1 MRLLVNNT
9 RHIMDFKKIICE
21 EISKAA
27 GLDISAV
34 ASALETPPSSE
45 MGDYAFPCFVLAKTL
60 RKAPPLIAQEVAQKI
75 GTPAGLQKVEVKGAY
90 INFFTDKEALARSV
104 ITDVLTKGTQYGSSD
119 LGGGRNVC
127 LDYSSIN
134 IAKPF
139 HIGHLSTTVIGNS
152 LARIYRHLG
161 YNTISI
167 NHLGDW
173 GTQFGKLIV
182 AYKLWGDRDTVNRDS
197 VMELLRL
204 YVKYHEEAEANPGM
218 DDEARAWF
226 KKIEDGDEEALSLFN
241 WFKEL
246 TLASAKKVYDM
257 LGVQFDSYA
266 GESFYTPYMPATV
279 EQLREKNLLTIDNG
293 ASIVD
298 LSEYN
303 MPPCLILKSD
313 GATLYATRD
322 ITTAIYRKNTYDF
335 CKLLYVVAYQQD
347 LHFKQ
352 FFKVLELMG
361 YDWVKDCEHVNYGM
375 VSLEDGAMS
384 TRKGKYVLL
393 EDVLNASI
401 SKAREIIAQ
410 KSPNLENKD
419 DVARQVGVGAV
430 VWSPLYNNRI
440 KDIVFSFDKVLN
452 FEGETAPYAQY
463 THARCC
469 SLLKKA
475 GFFGRESELLSD
487 LNANAL
493 TTPDAA
499 ELVKSIG
506 VMPQTIVQAAEKNE
520 PYMIARRVTDICGK
534 FNKFYNES
542 RIIGEEDSIMRAR
555 LALVA
560 AVRTAIKVGLYLLG
574 IEAPEQM

>member
-1 MRLLVNNT
+1 
-9 RHIMDFKKIICE
+9 MDFKE
-21 EISKAA
+21 LISKAIA
-27 GLDISAV
+27 QVSELSE
-34 ASALETPPSSE
+34 ETVYSLIEIPPNSD
-45 MGDYAFPCFVLAKTL
+45 MGDIAFPCFTLAKTY
-60 RKAPPLIAQEVAQKI
+60 RKAPPLIAAELSEKLGQIDGIDRVD
-75 GTPAGLQKVEVKGAY
+75 VKGAY
-90 INFFTDKEALARSV
+90 INFFADKAALSV
-104 ITDVLTKGTQYGSSD
+104 DVIKEVLSKGTDYGKSD
-119 LGGGRNVC
+119 IGGGRNVC

-139 HIGHLSTTVIGNS
+139 HIGHLSTTVIGNA
-152 LARIYRHLG
+152 LARIYTHLG
-161 YNTISI
+161 YKTVSI

-182 AYKLWGDRDTVNRDS
+182 AYKLWGDKATVDEKG
-197 VMELLRL
+197 VLELVRL
-204 YVKYHEEAEANPGM
+204 YVKYHEEAEQHPEM

-226 KKIEDGDEEALSLFN
+226 KKIEDGDGEALSLFN

-246 TLASAKKVYDM
+246 TLKSANRVYDM
-257 LGVQFDSYA
+257 LGVKFDSYA
-266 GESFYTPYMPATV
+266 GESFYTPFMPATV
-279 EQLREKNLLTIDNG
+279 QELRDKGLLTIDNG

-298 LSEYN
+298 LSAYN

-322 ITTAIYRKNTYDF
+322 ITTAIYRKKTYDF

-384 TRKGKYVLL
+384 TRKGKYILL
-393 EDVLNASI
+393 EDVLSAAV
-401 SKAREIIAQ
+401 SKAKEIITQ
-410 KSPNLENKD
+410 KSPDLENKD
-419 DVARQVGVGAV
+419 DVARKVGVGAV
-430 VWSPLYNNRI
+430 VWTPLYNNRI

-469 SLLKKA
+469 SLLRKA
-475 GFFGRESELLSD
+475 GYFGRESDLMD
-487 LNANAL
+487 ALNAEAL
-493 TTPDAA
+493 SSAIAT
-499 ELVKSIG
+499 ELVKSIAAFPES
-506 VMPQTIVQAAEKNE
+506 VMQAAEKNE
-520 PYMIARRVTDICGK
+520 PYLISRRVIDICGK

-542 RIIGEEDSIMRAR
+542 RIIGEEESVMKTR
-555 LALVA
+555 LALTEA
-560 AVRTAIKVGLYLLG
+560 ARITIKTGLYLLG
-574 IEAPEQM
+574 IEAPIQM

>member
-1 MRLLVNNT
+1 MN
-9 RHIMDFKKIICE
+9 FKEQIAN
-21 EISKAA
+21 EIAKVS
-27 GLDISAV
+27 GLEPATCLSLIE
-34 ASALETPPSSE
+34 LPPNPE
-45 MGDYAFPCFVLAKTL
+45 MGDYAFPCFTLAKSL
-60 RKAPPLIAQEVAQKI
+60 RKAPPLIANDIAAALGKI
-75 GTPAGLQKVEVKGAY
+75 DGVERIETKGAY
-90 INFFTDKEALARSV
+90 INFFTDKDILIKNTVESAIKDGLDYGRS
-104 ITDVLTKGTQYGSSD
+104 DM
-119 LGGGRNVC
+119 GGGRNVC

-152 LARIYRHLG
+152 LSRIYKHLG
-161 YNTISI
+161 YNAISI

-182 AYKLWGDRDTVNRDS
+182 AYKLWGDRELVEKGSVN
-197 VMELLRL
+197 ELVKL
-204 YVKYHEEAEANPGM
+204 YVKYHEEAEAHPEM

-226 KKIEDGDEEALSLFN
+226 KKIEDSDAEALELFN

-246 TLASAKKVYDM
+246 TLESAQKVYDL
-257 LGVQFDSYA
+257 LGVKFDSYA

-279 EQLREKNLLTIDNG
+279 QELKDKGLLTVDNG

-298 LSEYN
+298 LSDYS

-322 ITTAIYRKNTYDF
+322 ITTAIYRKKTYDF

-361 YDWVKDCEHVNYGM
+361 YDWVKDCEHVNFGM
-375 VSLEDGAMS
+375 VSLEEGSMS

-393 EDVLNASI
+393 EDVLNAAI
-401 SKAREIIAQ
+401 SKAKEIITE
-410 KSPNLENKD
+410 KNPNLENKD

-430 VWSPLYNNRI
+430 VWSPLYNSRI
-440 KDIVFSFDKVLN
+440 KDIVFTFDKVLN

-475 GFFGRESELLSD
+475 SMFGKESELADKLD
-487 LNANAL
+487 TNVLR
-493 TTPDAA
+493 TPDAVA
-499 ELVKSIG
+499 LITSIAAL
-506 VMPQTIVQAAEKNE
+506 PDTIVQAADKNE
-520 PYMIARRVTDICGK
+520 PYLISRRVVDICGK
-534 FNKFYNES
+534 FNKFYTES
-542 RIIGEEDSIMRAR
+542 RIIGEAENIMLSR

-560 AVRTAIKVGLYLLG
+560 ATKNAIRTGLYLLG

>member
-1 MRLLVNNT
+1 MN
-9 RHIMDFKKIICE
+9 FKEQIAN
-21 EISKAA
+21 EIAKAS
-27 GLDISAV
+27 GLEPATCLSLIE
-34 ASALETPPSSE
+34 LPPNPE
-45 MGDYAFPCFVLAKTL
+45 MGDYAFPCFTLAKSL
-60 RKAPPLIAQEVAQKI
+60 RKAPPLIANDIAAALGKI
-75 GTPAGLQKVEVKGAY
+75 DGVERIETKGAY
-90 INFFTDKEALARSV
+90 INFFTDKDILIKNTVESAIKDGLDYGRS
-104 ITDVLTKGTQYGSSD
+104 DM
-119 LGGGRNVC
+119 GGGRNVC

-152 LARIYRHLG
+152 LSRIYKHLG
-161 YNTISI
+161 YNAISI

-182 AYKLWGDRDTVNRDS
+182 AYKLWGDRELVEKGSVN
-197 VMELLRL
+197 ELVKL
-204 YVKYHEEAEANPGM
+204 YVKYHEEAEAHPEM

-226 KKIEDGDEEALSLFN
+226 KKIEDSDAEALELFN

-246 TLASAKKVYDM
+246 TLESAQKVYDL
-257 LGVQFDSYA
+257 LGVKFDSYA

-279 EQLREKNLLTIDNG
+279 QELKDKGLLTVDNG

-298 LSEYN
+298 LSDYS

-322 ITTAIYRKNTYDF
+322 ITTAIYRKKTYDF

-361 YDWVKDCEHVNYGM
+361 YDWVKDCEHVNFGM
-375 VSLEDGAMS
+375 VSLEEGSMS

-393 EDVLNASI
+393 EDVLNAAI
-401 SKAREIIAQ
+401 SKAKEIITE
-410 KSPNLENKD
+410 KNPNLENKD

-430 VWSPLYNNRI
+430 VWSPLYNSRI
-440 KDIVFSFDKVLN
+440 KDIVFTFDKVLN

-475 GFFGRESELLSD
+475 SMFGKESELADKLD
-487 LNANAL
+487 TNVLR
-493 TTPDAA
+493 TPDAVA
-499 ELVKSIG
+499 LITSIAAL
-506 VMPQTIVQAAEKNE
+506 PDTIVQAADKNE
-520 PYMIARRVTDICGK
+520 PYLISRRVVDICGK
-534 FNKFYNES
+534 FNKFYTES
-542 RIIGEEDSIMRAR
+542 RIIGEAENIMLSR

-560 AVRTAIKVGLYLLG
+560 ATKNAIRTGLYLLG

>member
-1 MRLLVNNT
+1 MN
-9 RHIMDFKKIICE
+9 FKDLIAEKLSE
-21 EISKAA
+21 AS
-27 GLDISAV
+27 GLDKSTVTGLIE
-34 ASALETPPSSE
+34 LPPNPD
-45 MGDYAFPCFVLAKTL
+45 MGDYAFPCFTLAKTL
-60 RKAPPLIAQEVAQKI
+60 RKAPPIIASEIAQKLGCIDGIEKI
-75 GTPAGLQKVEVKGAY
+75 EVKAAY
-90 INFFTDKEALARSV
+90 INFFTNKSILAANTV
-104 ITDVLTKGTQYGSSD
+104 KAAINQGMNYGKSSI
-119 LGGGRNVC
+119 GGGKNVC

-139 HIGHLSTTVIGNS
+139 HIGHLSTTAIGNS
-152 LARIYRHLG
+152 LARIYNHLG
-161 YNTISI
+161 YNSVSI

-182 AYKLWGDRDTVNRDS
+182 AYKLWGDHESVEKGSVN
-197 VMELLRL
+197 ELLRL
-204 YVKYHEEAEANPGM
+204 YVKYHEESEKHPEM
-218 DDEARAWF
+218 DDDARAWF
-226 KKIEDGDEEALSLFN
+226 KKIEDGDKEATELFD
-241 WFKEL
+241 WFKKL
-246 TLASAKKVYDM
+246 TLASANKVYDL
-257 LGVQFDSYA
+257 LGVKFDSYA

-279 EQLREKNLLTIDNG
+279 AELKEKGLLTVDNG

-322 ITTAIYRKNTYDF
+322 ITTAIYRKRTYDF

-384 TRKGKYVLL
+384 TRKGRFVSL
-393 EDVLNASI
+393 EDVLNSAI
-401 SKAREIIAQ
+401 AKAKDIITE
-410 KSPNLENKD
+410 KNPSLENKD

-430 VWSPLYNNRI
+430 IWSPLYNSRI
-440 KDIVFSFDKVLN
+440 KDIVFSLDKVLN
-452 FEGETAPYAQY
+452 FEGETAPYVQY

-475 GFFGRESELLSD
+475 GFFGKENQLTETLDSTVLSD
-487 LNANAL
+487 KFAS
-493 TTPDAA
+493 
-499 ELVKSIG
+499 ELVKSIAS
-506 VMPQTIVQAAEKNE
+506 MPDTIEQSADKNE
-520 PYMIARRVTDICGK
+520 PYLIARKVVEICGK

-542 RIIGEEDSIMRAR
+542 RIIGEEDNVMLSR

-560 AVRTAIKVGLYLLG
+560 ATKNSIKTGLYLLG

>member
-1 MRLLVNNT
+1 MDYKEILATKIAGLVN
-9 RHIMDFKKIICE
+9 MDLNELKEYI
-21 EISKAA
+21 EI
-27 GLDISAV
+27 
-34 ASALETPPSSE
+34 PPNPE
-45 MGDYAFPCFVLAKTL
+45 LGDYAFPCFRLAKEL
-60 RKAPPLIAQEVAQKI
+60 KKAPPMIAAEIKEKMELDNVI
-75 GTPAGLQKVEVKGAY
+75 DRVDVVGGYLNFY
-90 INFFTDKEALARSV
+90 INKEGLVRSTLED
-104 ITDVLTKGTQYGSSD
+104 IYKKGEAYGSSEI
-119 LGGGRNVC
+119 GNGKTIVI
-127 LDYSSIN
+127 DYSAPN

-139 HIGHLSTTVIGNS
+139 HIGHLSTTVIGNALS
-152 LARIYRHLG
+152 RIYKHLG
-161 YNTISI
+161 YNTVSI

-182 AYKLWGDRDTVNRDS
+182 AYKLWGDEAAVNEKS

-204 YVKYHEEAEANPGM
+204 YVKYHEEAEQHPEM

-226 KKIEDGDEEALSLFN
+226 KKIEDGDGEALSLFN

-246 TLASAKKVYDM
+246 TLASANKVYDM
-257 LGVQFDSYA
+257 LGVKFDSYA
-266 GESFYTPYMPATV
+266 GESFYTPFMPATV
-279 EQLREKNLLTIDNG
+279 DELRKKNLLTVDDG

-384 TRKGKYVLL
+384 TRKGKYILL
-393 EDVLNASI
+393 EDVLNAAI
-401 SKAREIIAQ
+401 SKAKEIITE
-410 KSPNLENKD
+410 KNPSLEKKD
-419 DVARQVGVGAV
+419 EVARQVGVGAV

-440 KDIVFSFDKVLN
+440 KDIVFSLDKVLN

-475 GFFGRESELLSD
+475 GVFGKEAELLDALDTEPITSS
-487 LNANAL
+487 NAV
-493 TTPDAA
+493 
-499 ELVKSIG
+499 ELIKSISAL
-506 VMPQTIVQAAEKNE
+506 PDSIKQAADKNE
-520 PYMIARRVTDICGK
+520 PYIIARRVTDICGK
-534 FNKFYNES
+534 FNKFYTES
-542 RIIGEEDSIMRAR
+542 RIIGESENVMRSR

-560 AVRTAIKVGLYLLG
+560 ATAKAVSVGLYLLG
-574 IEAPEQM
+574 VEAPEQM

>member
-1 MRLLVNNT
+1 MN
-9 RHIMDFKKIICE
+9 FKEQIAN
-21 EISKAA
+21 EIAKAS
-27 GLDISAV
+27 GLEPATCLSLIE
-34 ASALETPPSSE
+34 LPPNPE
-45 MGDYAFPCFVLAKTL
+45 MGDYAFPCFTLAKSL
-60 RKAPPLIAQEVAQKI
+60 RKAPPLIANDIAAALGKI
-75 GTPAGLQKVEVKGAY
+75 DGVERIETKGAY
-90 INFFTDKEALARSV
+90 INFFTDKDILIKNTVESAIKDGLDYGRS
-104 ITDVLTKGTQYGSSD
+104 DM
-119 LGGGRNVC
+119 GGGRNVC

-152 LARIYRHLG
+152 LSRIYKHLG
-161 YNTISI
+161 YNAISI

-182 AYKLWGDRDTVNRDS
+182 AYKLWGDRELVEKGSVN
-197 VMELLRL
+197 ELVKL
-204 YVKYHEEAEANPGM
+204 YVKYHEEAEAHPEM

-226 KKIEDGDEEALSLFN
+226 KKIEDSDAEALELFN

-246 TLASAKKVYDM
+246 TLESAQKVYDL
-257 LGVQFDSYA
+257 LGVKFDSYA

-279 EQLREKNLLTIDNG
+279 QELKDKGLLTVDNG

-298 LSEYN
+298 LSDYS

-322 ITTAIYRKNTYDF
+322 ITTAIYRKKTYDF

-361 YDWVKDCEHVNYGM
+361 YDWVKDCEHVNFGM
-375 VSLEDGAMS
+375 VSLEEGSMS

-393 EDVLNASI
+393 EDVLNAAI
-401 SKAREIIAQ
+401 SKAKEIITE
-410 KSPNLENKD
+410 KNPNLENKD

-430 VWSPLYNNRI
+430 VWSPLYNSRI
-440 KDIVFSFDKVLN
+440 KDIVFTFDKVLN

-475 GFFGRESELLSD
+475 NMFGKESELADKLD
-487 LNANAL
+487 TNVLR
-493 TTPDAA
+493 TPDSVALITSIAA
-499 ELVKSIG
+499 L
-506 VMPQTIVQAAEKNE
+506 PDTIVQAADKNE
-520 PYMIARRVTDICGK
+520 PYLISRRVVDICGK
-534 FNKFYNES
+534 FNKFYTES
-542 RIIGEEDSIMRAR
+542 RIIGEAENIMLSR

-560 AVRTAIKVGLYLLG
+560 ATKNAIRTGLYLLG

>member
-1 MRLLVNNT
+1 
-9 RHIMDFKKIICE
+9 MDFKTNIANAL
-21 EISKAA
+21 SVAA
-27 GLDISAV
+27 ELEYDAV
-34 ASALETPPSSE
+34 YPLIETPPNSE
-45 MGDYAFPCFVLAKTL
+45 MGDYAFPCFTLARTL
-60 RKAPPLIAQEVAQKI
+60 RKAPPVIAAEISGKLELPHGI
-75 GTPAGLQKVEVKGAY
+75 ERIEVKGAY
-90 INFFTDKEALARSV
+90 INFFTDKCALASETVSDV
-104 ITDVLTKGTQYGSSD
+104 IRKGQDYGKSD
-119 LGGGRNVC
+119 MGGGRNVC

-139 HIGHLSTTVIGNS
+139 HIGHLSTTVIGNALS
-152 LARIYRHLG
+152 RIYKHLG
-161 YNTISI
+161 YNTVSI

-182 AYKLWGDRDTVNRDS
+182 AYKLWGDEAAVNEKS

-204 YVKYHEEAEANPGM
+204 YVKYHEEAEQHPEM

-226 KKIEDGDEEALSLFN
+226 KKIEDGDSEALSLFN

-246 TLASAKKVYDM
+246 TLASANKVYDM
-257 LGVQFDSYA
+257 LGVKFDSYA
-266 GESFYTPYMPATV
+266 GESFYTPFMPATV
-279 EQLREKNLLTIDNG
+279 DELRKKNLLTVDDG

-384 TRKGKYVLL
+384 TRKGKYILL
-393 EDVLNASI
+393 EDVLNAAI
-401 SKAREIIAQ
+401 SKAKEIITE
-410 KSPNLENKD
+410 KNPSLEKKD
-419 DVARQVGVGAV
+419 EVARQVGVGAV

-440 KDIVFSFDKVLN
+440 KDIVFSLDKVLN

-475 GFFGRESELLSD
+475 GVFGKEAELLDALDTEPITSS
-487 LNANAL
+487 NAV
-493 TTPDAA
+493 
-499 ELVKSIG
+499 ELIKSISAL
-506 VMPQTIVQAAEKNE
+506 PDSIKQAADKNE
-520 PYMIARRVTDICGK
+520 PYIIARRVTDICGK
-534 FNKFYNES
+534 FNKFYTES
-542 RIIGEEDSIMRAR
+542 RIIGESENVMRSR

-560 AVRTAIKVGLYLLG
+560 ATAKAVSVGLYLLG
-574 IEAPEQM
+574 VEAPEQM

>member
-1 MRLLVNNT
+1 
-9 RHIMDFKKIICE
+9 MDFKKNIANAL
-21 EISKAA
+21 SKAVD
-27 GLDISAV
+27 LDCDSIYRMI
-34 ASALETPPSSE
+34 EMPPNSD
-45 MGDYAFPCFVLAKTL
+45 MGDYAFPCFTLAKTL
-60 RKAPPLIAQEVAQKI
+60 RKAPPLIANDIAASI
-75 GTPAGLQKVEVKGAY
+75 GECQGIERTEVKGAY
-90 INFFTDKEALARSV
+90 LNFFVSKSELCGSV
-104 ITDVLTKGTQYGSSD
+104 IKKVLAEGLSYGKSDVGA
-119 LGGGRNVC
+119 GRNVC

-139 HIGHLSTTVIGNS
+139 HIGHLSTTVIGNALS
-152 LARIYRHLG
+152 RIYKHLG
-161 YNTISI
+161 YNAISI

-182 AYKLWGDRDTVNRDS
+182 AYKLWGDRETVEEKS

-204 YVKYHEEAEANPGM
+204 YVKYHEEAEKNPSM
-218 DDEARAWF
+218 NDEARAWF
-226 KKIEDGDEEALSLFN
+226 KRIEDGDEEALELFN

-246 TLASAKKVYDM
+246 TLKSASKVYDM
-257 LGVQFDSYA
+257 LGVKFDSYA

-279 EQLREKNLLTIDNG
+279 QELRDKGLLTVDDG

-322 ITTAIYRKNTYDF
+322 ITTAIYRKKTYDF

-361 YDWVKDCEHVNYGM
+361 YDWVKDCEHVNFGM

-393 EDVLNASI
+393 EDVLNAAI
-401 SKAREIIAQ
+401 EKAKDIITE
-410 KSPNLENKD
+410 KSPDLDNKD
-419 DVARQVGVGAV
+419 EVARQVGVGAV
-430 VWSPLYNNRI
+430 VWSPLYNSRI

-463 THARCC
+463 TYARCC
-469 SLLKKA
+469 SLLKRSGVYCNEDKLA
-475 GFFGRESELLSD
+475 DKMNASY
-487 LNANAL
+487 LNNAE
-493 TTPDAA
+493 AV
-499 ELVKSIG
+499 ELVKSIAAFPDT
-506 VMPQTIVQAAEKNE
+506 VLQAADKNE
-520 PYMIARRVTDICGK
+520 PYLIARRVTDICGK
-534 FNKFYNES
+534 FNKFYSES
-542 RIIGEEDSIMRAR
+542 RIIGVDEDIMMSR

-560 AVRTAIKVGLYLLG
+560 ATKTVIEVGLSLLG

>member
-1 MRLLVNNT
+1 MN
-9 RHIMDFKKIICE
+9 FKEQIAN
-21 EISKAA
+21 EIAKAS
-27 GLDISAV
+27 GLDSATCL
-34 ASALETPPSSE
+34 SLIELPPNPE
-45 MGDYAFPCFVLAKTL
+45 MGDYAFPCFTLAKSL
-60 RKAPPLIAQEVAQKI
+60 RKAPPLIASDIAAALGKI
-75 GTPAGLQKVEVKGAY
+75 DGVERIETKGAY
-90 INFFTDKEALARSV
+90 INFFTDKDILIKNTVERAINDGL
-104 ITDVLTKGTQYGSSD
+104 DYGKSD
-119 LGGGRNVC
+119 MGGGRNVC

-152 LARIYRHLG
+152 LSRIYKHLG
-161 YNTISI
+161 YNAISI

-182 AYKLWGDRDTVNRDS
+182 AYKLWGNRELVEKGSVN
-197 VMELLRL
+197 ELVKL
-204 YVKYHEEAEANPGM
+204 YVKYHEEAEAHPEM

-226 KKIEDGDEEALSLFN
+226 KKIEDSDAEALELFN
-241 WFKEL
+241 WFKKL
-246 TLASAKKVYDM
+246 TLESAQKVYDL
-257 LGVQFDSYA
+257 LGVKFDSYA

-279 EQLREKNLLTIDNG
+279 QELKDKGLLTVDNG

-298 LSEYN
+298 LSDYN

-322 ITTAIYRKNTYDF
+322 ITTAIYRKRTYDF

-361 YDWVKDCEHVNYGM
+361 YDWVKDCEHVNFGM
-375 VSLEDGAMS
+375 VSLEEGSMS

-393 EDVLNASI
+393 EDVLNAAI
-401 SKAREIIAQ
+401 SKAKEIITE
-410 KSPNLENKD
+410 KNPNLENKD

-430 VWSPLYNNRI
+430 VWSPLYNSRI
-440 KDIVFSFDKVLN
+440 KDIVFTFDKVLN

-475 GFFGRESELLSD
+475 NMFGKESELADKLDTSV
-487 LNANAL
+487 LR
-493 TTPDAA
+493 TPDAVA
-499 ELVKSIG
+499 LITSIAALPDT
-506 VMPQTIVQAAEKNE
+506 VVQAADKNE
-520 PYMIARRVTDICGK
+520 PYLISRRVVDICGK
-534 FNKFYNES
+534 FNKFYTES
-542 RIIGEEDSIMRAR
+542 RIIGEAENVMLSR

-560 AVRTAIKVGLYLLG
+560 ATKNAIRTGLYLLG

>member
-1 MRLLVNNT
+1 MN
-9 RHIMDFKKIICE
+9 FKEQIAN
-21 EISKAA
+21 EIAKAS
-27 GLDISAV
+27 GLEPAACLSLIE
-34 ASALETPPSSE
+34 LPPNPE
-45 MGDYAFPCFVLAKTL
+45 MGDYAFPCFTLAKSL
-60 RKAPPLIAQEVAQKI
+60 RKAPPLIANDIAAALGKI
-75 GTPAGLQKVEVKGAY
+75 DGVERIETKGAY
-90 INFFTDKEALARSV
+90 INFFTDKDILIKNTVESAIKDGLDYGRS
-104 ITDVLTKGTQYGSSD
+104 DM
-119 LGGGRNVC
+119 GGGRNVC

-152 LARIYRHLG
+152 LSRIYKHLG
-161 YNTISI
+161 YNAISI

-182 AYKLWGDRDTVNRDS
+182 AYKLWGDRELVEKGSVN
-197 VMELLRL
+197 ELVKL
-204 YVKYHEEAEANPGM
+204 YVKYHEEAEAHPEM

-226 KKIEDGDEEALSLFN
+226 KKIEDSDAEALELFN

-246 TLASAKKVYDM
+246 TLESAQKVYDL
-257 LGVQFDSYA
+257 LGVKFDSYA

-279 EQLREKNLLTIDNG
+279 QELKDKGLLTVDNG

-298 LSEYN
+298 LSDYS

-322 ITTAIYRKNTYDF
+322 ITTAIYRKKTYDF

-361 YDWVKDCEHVNYGM
+361 YDWVKDCEHVNFGM
-375 VSLEDGAMS
+375 VSLEEGSMS

-393 EDVLNASI
+393 EDVLNAAI
-401 SKAREIIAQ
+401 SKAKEIITE
-410 KSPNLENKD
+410 KNPNLENKD

-430 VWSPLYNNRI
+430 VWSPLYNSRI
-440 KDIVFSFDKVLN
+440 KDIVFTFDKVLN

-475 GFFGRESELLSD
+475 NMFGKESELADKLD
-487 LNANAL
+487 TNVLR
-493 TTPDAA
+493 TPDSVALITSIAA
-499 ELVKSIG
+499 L
-506 VMPQTIVQAAEKNE
+506 PDTIVQAADKNE
-520 PYMIARRVTDICGK
+520 PYLISRRVVDICGK
-534 FNKFYNES
+534 FNKFYTES
-542 RIIGEEDSIMRAR
+542 RIIGEAENIMLSR

-560 AVRTAIKVGLYLLG
+560 ATKNAIRTGLYLLG

>member
-1 MRLLVNNT
+1 MN
-9 RHIMDFKKIICE
+9 FKEQIAN
-21 EISKAA
+21 EIAKAS
-27 GLDISAV
+27 GLEPATCLSLIE
-34 ASALETPPSSE
+34 LPPNPE
-45 MGDYAFPCFVLAKTL
+45 MGDYAFPCFTLAKSL
-60 RKAPPLIAQEVAQKI
+60 RKAPPLIANDIAAALGKI
-75 GTPAGLQKVEVKGAY
+75 DGVERIETKGAY
-90 INFFTDKEALARSV
+90 INFFTDKDILIKNTVESAIKDGL
-104 ITDVLTKGTQYGSSD
+104 DYGKSD
-119 LGGGRNVC
+119 MGGGRNVC

-152 LARIYRHLG
+152 LSRIYKHLG
-161 YNTISI
+161 YNAISI

-182 AYKLWGDRDTVNRDS
+182 AYKLWGDRELVEKGSVN
-197 VMELLRL
+197 ELVKL
-204 YVKYHEEAEANPGM
+204 YVKYHEEAEAHPEM

-226 KKIEDGDEEALSLFN
+226 KKIEDSDAEALELFN

-246 TLASAKKVYDM
+246 TLESAQKVYDL
-257 LGVQFDSYA
+257 LGVKFDSYA

-279 EQLREKNLLTIDNG
+279 QELKDKGLLTVDNG

-298 LSEYN
+298 LSDYS

-322 ITTAIYRKNTYDF
+322 ITTAIYRKKTYDF

-361 YDWVKDCEHVNYGM
+361 YDWVKDCEHVNFGM
-375 VSLEDGAMS
+375 VSLEEGSMS

-393 EDVLNASI
+393 EDVLNAAI
-401 SKAREIIAQ
+401 SKAKEIITE
-410 KSPNLENKD
+410 KNPNLENKD

-430 VWSPLYNNRI
+430 VWSPLYNSRI
-440 KDIVFSFDKVLN
+440 KDIVFTFDKVLN

-475 GFFGRESELLSD
+475 SMFGKDSELADKLD
-487 LNANAL
+487 TKVLR
-493 TTPDAA
+493 TPDAVA
-499 ELVKSIG
+499 LITSIAAL
-506 VMPQTIVQAAEKNE
+506 PDTIVQAADKNE
-520 PYMIARRVTDICGK
+520 PYLISRRVVDICGK
-534 FNKFYNES
+534 FNKFYTES
-542 RIIGEEDSIMRAR
+542 RIIGEAENIMLSR

-560 AVRTAIKVGLYLLG
+560 ATKNAIRTGLYLLG

>member
-1 MRLLVNNT
+1 MN
-9 RHIMDFKKIICE
+9 FKEQIAN
-21 EISKAA
+21 EIAKAS
-27 GLDISAV
+27 GLEPATCLSLIE
-34 ASALETPPSSE
+34 LPPNPE
-45 MGDYAFPCFVLAKTL
+45 MGDYAFPCFTLAKSL
-60 RKAPPLIAQEVAQKI
+60 RKAPPLIANDIAAALGKI
-75 GTPAGLQKVEVKGAY
+75 DGVERIETKGAY
-90 INFFTDKEALARSV
+90 INFFTDKDILIKNTVESAIKDGLDYGRS
-104 ITDVLTKGTQYGSSD
+104 DM
-119 LGGGRNVC
+119 GGGRNVC

-152 LARIYRHLG
+152 LSRIYKHLG
-161 YNTISI
+161 YNAISI

-182 AYKLWGDRDTVNRDS
+182 AYKLWGDRELVEKGSVN
-197 VMELLRL
+197 ELVKL
-204 YVKYHEEAEANPGM
+204 YVKYHEEAEAHPEM

-226 KKIEDGDEEALSLFN
+226 KKIEDSDAEALELFN

-246 TLASAKKVYDM
+246 TLESAQKVYDL
-257 LGVQFDSYA
+257 LGVKFDSYA

-279 EQLREKNLLTIDNG
+279 QELKDKGLLTVDNG

-298 LSEYN
+298 LSDYS

-322 ITTAIYRKNTYDF
+322 ITTAIYRKKTYDF

-361 YDWVKDCEHVNYGM
+361 YDWVKDCEHVNFGM
-375 VSLEDGAMS
+375 VSLEEGSMS

-393 EDVLNASI
+393 EDVLNAAI
-401 SKAREIIAQ
+401 SKAKEIITE
-410 KSPNLENKD
+410 KNPNLENKD

-430 VWSPLYNNRI
+430 VWSPLYNSRI
-440 KDIVFSFDKVLN
+440 KDIVFTFDKVLN

-475 GFFGRESELLSD
+475 NMFGKESELADKLD
-487 LNANAL
+487 TNVLR
-493 TTPDAA
+493 TPDAVA
-499 ELVKSIG
+499 LITSIAAL
-506 VMPQTIVQAAEKNE
+506 PDTIVQAADKNE
-520 PYMIARRVTDICGK
+520 PYLISRRVVDICGK
-534 FNKFYNES
+534 FNKFYTES
-542 RIIGEEDSIMRAR
+542 RIIGEAENIMLSR

-560 AVRTAIKVGLYLLG
+560 ATKNAIRTGLYLLG

>member
-1 MRLLVNNT
+1 MN
-9 RHIMDFKKIICE
+9 FKEQIAN
-21 EISKAA
+21 EIAKAS
-27 GLDISAV
+27 GLEPATCLSLIE
-34 ASALETPPSSE
+34 LPPNPE
-45 MGDYAFPCFVLAKTL
+45 MGDYAFPCFTLAKSL
-60 RKAPPLIAQEVAQKI
+60 RKAPPLIANDIAAALGKI
-75 GTPAGLQKVEVKGAY
+75 DGVERIETKGAY
-90 INFFTDKEALARSV
+90 INFFTDKDILIKNTVESAIKDGLDYGRS
-104 ITDVLTKGTQYGSSD
+104 DM
-119 LGGGRNVC
+119 GGGRNVC

-152 LARIYRHLG
+152 LSRIYKHLG
-161 YNTISI
+161 YNAISI

-182 AYKLWGDRDTVNRDS
+182 AYKLWGDRELVEKGSVN
-197 VMELLRL
+197 ELVKL
-204 YVKYHEEAEANPGM
+204 YVKYHEEAEAHPEM

-226 KKIEDGDEEALSLFN
+226 KKIEDSDAEALELFN

-246 TLASAKKVYDM
+246 TLESAQKVYDL
-257 LGVQFDSYA
+257 LGVKFDSYA

-279 EQLREKNLLTIDNG
+279 QELKDKGLLTVDNG

-298 LSEYN
+298 LSDYS

-322 ITTAIYRKNTYDF
+322 ITTAIYRKKTYDF

-361 YDWVKDCEHVNYGM
+361 YDWVKDCEHVNFGM
-375 VSLEDGAMS
+375 VSLEEGSMS

-393 EDVLNASI
+393 EDVLNAAI
-401 SKAREIIAQ
+401 SKAKEIITE
-410 KSPNLENKD
+410 KNPNLENKD

-430 VWSPLYNNRI
+430 VWSPLYNSRI
-440 KDIVFSFDKVLN
+440 KDIVFTFDKVLN

-475 GFFGRESELLSD
+475 SMFGKESELADKLD
-487 LNANAL
+487 TNVLR
-493 TTPDAA
+493 TPDAVA
-499 ELVKSIG
+499 LITSIAAL
-506 VMPQTIVQAAEKNE
+506 PDTIVQAADKNE
-520 PYMIARRVTDICGK
+520 PYLISRRVVDICGK
-534 FNKFYNES
+534 FNKFYTES
-542 RIIGEEDSIMRAR
+542 RIIGEAENIMLSR

-560 AVRTAIKVGLYLLG
+560 ATKNAILTGLYLLG

>member
-1 MRLLVNNT
+1 MN
-9 RHIMDFKKIICE
+9 FKEQIAN
-21 EISKAA
+21 EIAKAS
-27 GLDISAV
+27 GLDSATCL
-34 ASALETPPSSE
+34 SLIELPPNPE
-45 MGDYAFPCFVLAKTL
+45 MGDYAFPCFTLAKSL
-60 RKAPPLIAQEVAQKI
+60 RKAPPLIASDIAAALGKI
-75 GTPAGLQKVEVKGAY
+75 DGVERIETKGAY
-90 INFFTDKEALARSV
+90 INFFTDKDILIKNTVERAIKDGL
-104 ITDVLTKGTQYGSSD
+104 DYGKSD
-119 LGGGRNVC
+119 MGGGRNVC

-152 LARIYRHLG
+152 LSRIYKHLG
-161 YNTISI
+161 YNAISI

-182 AYKLWGDRDTVNRDS
+182 AYKLWGDRELVEKGSVN
-197 VMELLRL
+197 ELVKL
-204 YVKYHEEAEANPGM
+204 YVKYHEEAEAHPEM

-226 KKIEDGDEEALSLFN
+226 KKIEDSDAEALELFN
-241 WFKEL
+241 WFKQL
-246 TLASAKKVYDM
+246 TLESAQKVYDL
-257 LGVQFDSYA
+257 LGVKFDSYA

-279 EQLREKNLLTIDNG
+279 QELKDKGLLTVDNG

-298 LSEYN
+298 LSDYN

-361 YDWVKDCEHVNYGM
+361 YDWVKDCEHVNFGM
-375 VSLEDGAMS
+375 VSLEEGSMS

-393 EDVLNASI
+393 EDVLNAAI
-401 SKAREIIAQ
+401 SKAKEIITE
-410 KSPNLENKD
+410 KNPNLENKD

-430 VWSPLYNNRI
+430 VWSPLYNSRI
-440 KDIVFSFDKVLN
+440 KDIVFTFDKVLN

-475 GFFGRESELLSD
+475 NMFGKEAELADKLDTSV
-487 LNANAL
+487 LR
-493 TTPDAA
+493 TPDAVA
-499 ELVKSIG
+499 LITSIAALPDT
-506 VMPQTIVQAAEKNE
+506 VVQAADKNE
-520 PYMIARRVTDICGK
+520 PYLISRRVVDICGK
-534 FNKFYNES
+534 FNKFYTES
-542 RIIGEEDSIMRAR
+542 RIIGEAENVMLSR

-560 AVRTAIKVGLYLLG
+560 ATKNAIRTGLYLLG

>member
-1 MRLLVNNT
+1 
-9 RHIMDFKKIICE
+9 MDYKKQIAELISDAAELE
-21 EISKAA
+21 EGVVCSLI
-27 GLDISAV
+27 
-34 ASALETPPSSE
+34 ETPPNSE
-45 MGDYAFPCFVLAKTL
+45 MGDYAFPCFTLAKTL
-60 RKAPPLIAQEVAQKI
+60 RKAPPLIAQDIAAKLGKADGIERVD
-75 GTPAGLQKVEVKGAY
+75 VKGAY
-90 INFFTDKEALARSV
+90 INFFTDKALLAGETVKEV
-104 ITDVLTKGTQYGSSD
+104 ICRGTDYGKSD
-119 LGGGRNVC
+119 MGGGRNVC

-161 YNTISI
+161 YNTVSI

-182 AYKLWGDRDTVNRDS
+182 AYKLWGDDETIEKDG
-197 VMELLRL
+197 VMELVRL
-204 YVKYHEEAEANPGM
+204 YVKYHEEAEKHPEM
-218 DDEARAWF
+218 DDEARGWF
-226 KKIEDGDEEALSLFN
+226 KKIEDGDNEALSLFN
-241 WFKEL
+241 RFKEI
-246 TLASAKKVYDM
+246 TLKSAQKVYDL

-279 EQLREKNLLTIDNG
+279 QELKDKGLLTVDNG

-347 LHFKQ
+347 LHFRQ

-361 YDWVKDCEHVNYGM
+361 YDWVKDCEHVNFGM
-375 VSLEDGAMS
+375 VSLETGSMS
-384 TRKGKYVLL
+384 TRKGNYVLL
-393 EDVLNASI
+393 EDVLSASI
-401 SKAREIIAQ
+401 EKAKEIITE

-475 GFFGRESELLSD
+475 DWFGKERELVKD
-487 LNANAL
+487 LDTAAL
-493 TTPDAA
+493 TTPDAV
-499 ELVKSIG
+499 ELVKS
-506 VMPQTIVQAAEKNE
+506 VAAFPETIIAAADKNE
-520 PYMIARRVTDICGK
+520 PYLIARRVTDICGK

-542 RIIGEEDSIMRAR
+542 RIIGEAEPVMKAR

-560 AVRTAIKVGLYLLG
+560 CVRITIKTGLYLLG

>member
-1 MRLLVNNT
+1 MN
-9 RHIMDFKKIICE
+9 FKEQIAN
-21 EISKAA
+21 EIAKAS
-27 GLDISAV
+27 GLEPATCLSLIE
-34 ASALETPPSSE
+34 LPPNPE
-45 MGDYAFPCFVLAKTL
+45 MGDYAFPCFTLAKSL
-60 RKAPPLIAQEVAQKI
+60 RKAPPLIANDIAAALGKI
-75 GTPAGLQKVEVKGAY
+75 DGVERIETKGAY
-90 INFFTDKEALARSV
+90 INFFTDKDILIKNTVESAIKDGLDYGRS
-104 ITDVLTKGTQYGSSD
+104 DM
-119 LGGGRNVC
+119 GGGRNVC

-152 LARIYRHLG
+152 LSRIYKHLG
-161 YNTISI
+161 YNAISI

-182 AYKLWGDRDTVNRDS
+182 AYKLWGDRKLVEKGSVN
-197 VMELLRL
+197 ELVKL
-204 YVKYHEEAEANPGM
+204 YVKYHEEAEAHPEM

-226 KKIEDGDEEALSLFN
+226 KKIEDSDAEALELFN

-246 TLASAKKVYDM
+246 TLESAQKVYDL
-257 LGVQFDSYA
+257 LGVKFDSYA

-279 EQLREKNLLTIDNG
+279 QELKDKGLLTVDNG

-298 LSEYN
+298 LSDYS

-322 ITTAIYRKNTYDF
+322 ITTAIYRKKTYDF

-361 YDWVKDCEHVNYGM
+361 YDWVKDCEHVNFGM
-375 VSLEDGAMS
+375 VSLEEGSMS

-393 EDVLNASI
+393 EDVLNAAI
-401 SKAREIIAQ
+401 SKAKEIITE
-410 KSPNLENKD
+410 KNPNLENKD

-430 VWSPLYNNRI
+430 VWSPLYNSRI
-440 KDIVFSFDKVLN
+440 KDIVFTFDKVLN

-475 GFFGRESELLSD
+475 NMFGKESELADKLD
-487 LNANAL
+487 TNVLR
-493 TTPDAA
+493 TPDAVA
-499 ELVKSIG
+499 LITSIAAL
-506 VMPQTIVQAAEKNE
+506 PDTIVQAADKNE
-520 PYMIARRVTDICGK
+520 PYLISRRVVDICGK
-534 FNKFYNES
+534 FNKFYTES
-542 RIIGEEDSIMRAR
+542 RIIGEAENIMLSR

-560 AVRTAIKVGLYLLG
+560 ATKNAIRTGLYLLG

>member
-1 MRLLVNNT
+1 MN
-9 RHIMDFKKIICE
+9 FKEQIAN
-21 EISKAA
+21 EIAKAS
-27 GLDISAV
+27 GLEPATCLSLIE
-34 ASALETPPSSE
+34 LPPNPE
-45 MGDYAFPCFVLAKTL
+45 MGDYAFPCFTLAKSL
-60 RKAPPLIAQEVAQKI
+60 RKAPPLIANDIAAALGKI
-75 GTPAGLQKVEVKGAY
+75 DGVERIETKGAY
-90 INFFTDKEALARSV
+90 INFFTDKDILIRNTVESAIKDGLDYGRS
-104 ITDVLTKGTQYGSSD
+104 DM
-119 LGGGRNVC
+119 GGGRNVC

-152 LARIYRHLG
+152 LSRIYKHLG
-161 YNTISI
+161 YNAISI

-182 AYKLWGDRDTVNRDS
+182 AYKLWGDRELVEKGSVN
-197 VMELLRL
+197 ELVKL
-204 YVKYHEEAEANPGM
+204 YVKYHEEAEAHPEM

-226 KKIEDGDEEALSLFN
+226 KKIEDSDAEALELFN
-241 WFKEL
+241 WFKQL
-246 TLASAKKVYDM
+246 TLESAQKVYDL
-257 LGVQFDSYA
+257 LGVKFDSYA

-279 EQLREKNLLTIDNG
+279 QELKDKGLLTVDNG

-298 LSEYN
+298 LSDYS

-322 ITTAIYRKNTYDF
+322 ITTAIYRKKTYDF

-361 YDWVKDCEHVNYGM
+361 YDWVKDCEHVNFGM
-375 VSLEDGAMS
+375 VSLEEGSMS

-393 EDVLNASI
+393 EDVLNAAI
-401 SKAREIIAQ
+401 SKAKEIITE
-410 KSPNLENKD
+410 KNPNLENKD

-430 VWSPLYNNRI
+430 VWSPLYNSRI
-440 KDIVFSFDKVLN
+440 KDIVFTFDKVLN

-475 GFFGRESELLSD
+475 NMFGKESELADKLD
-487 LNANAL
+487 TNVLR
-493 TTPDAA
+493 TPDAVA
-499 ELVKSIG
+499 LITSIAAL
-506 VMPQTIVQAAEKNE
+506 PDTIVQAADKNE
-520 PYMIARRVTDICGK
+520 PYLISRRVVDICGK
-534 FNKFYNES
+534 FNKFYTES
-542 RIIGEEDSIMRAR
+542 RIIGEAENIMLSR

-560 AVRTAIKVGLYLLG
+560 ATKNAIRTGLYLLG

>member
-1 MRLLVNNT
+1 MN
-9 RHIMDFKKIICE
+9 FKEQIAN
-21 EISKAA
+21 EIAKAS
-27 GLDISAV
+27 GLEPATCLSLIE
-34 ASALETPPSSE
+34 LPPNPE
-45 MGDYAFPCFVLAKTL
+45 MGDYAFPCFTLAKSL
-60 RKAPPLIAQEVAQKI
+60 RKAPPLIANDIAAALGKI
-75 GTPAGLQKVEVKGAY
+75 DGVERIETKGAY
-90 INFFTDKEALARSV
+90 INFFTDKDILIKNTVESAIKDGLDYGRS
-104 ITDVLTKGTQYGSSD
+104 DM
-119 LGGGRNVC
+119 GGGRNVC

-152 LARIYRHLG
+152 LSRIYKHLG
-161 YNTISI
+161 YNAISI

-182 AYKLWGDRDTVNRDS
+182 AYKLWGDRELVEKGSVN
-197 VMELLRL
+197 ELVKL
-204 YVKYHEEAEANPGM
+204 YVKYHEEAEAHPEM

-226 KKIEDGDEEALSLFN
+226 KKIEDSDAEALELFN
-241 WFKEL
+241 WFKQL
-246 TLASAKKVYDM
+246 TLESAQKVYDL
-257 LGVQFDSYA
+257 LGVKFDSYA

-279 EQLREKNLLTIDNG
+279 QELKDKGLLTVDNG

-298 LSEYN
+298 LSDYS

-322 ITTAIYRKNTYDF
+322 ITTAIYRKKTYDF

-361 YDWVKDCEHVNYGM
+361 YDWVKDCEHVNFGM
-375 VSLEDGAMS
+375 VSLEEGSMS

-393 EDVLNASI
+393 EDVLNAAI
-401 SKAREIIAQ
+401 SKAKEIITE
-410 KSPNLENKD
+410 KNPNLENKD

-430 VWSPLYNNRI
+430 VWSPLYNSRI
-440 KDIVFSFDKVLN
+440 KDIVFTFDKVLN

-475 GFFGRESELLSD
+475 NMFGKESELADKLD
-487 LNANAL
+487 TNVLR
-493 TTPDAA
+493 TPDAVA
-499 ELVKSIG
+499 LITSIAAL
-506 VMPQTIVQAAEKNE
+506 PDTIVQAADKNE
-520 PYMIARRVTDICGK
+520 PYLISRRVVDICGK
-534 FNKFYNES
+534 FNKFYTES
-542 RIIGEEDSIMRAR
+542 RIIGEAENIMLSR

-560 AVRTAIKVGLYLLG
+560 ATKNAIRTGLYLLG